1 VGAAPASARASTM
14 SETIFEFVAST
25 LQEAT
30 ALDKLEARGTVR
42 IALKEAGLD
51 ARGVTKEQMAVMLQ
65 RTMPKEL
72 ASRGVD
78 GPETVCE
85 SLVTALKT
93 YTPAD
98 GAPVGESP
106 EDVFRR
112 LGGR

>member
-1 VGAAPASARASTM
+1 MAD
-14 SETIFEFVAST
+14 TIFEFVAAT
-25 LQEAT
+25 LQDTTE
-30 ALDKLEARGTVR
+30 LDKLEARGTVR
-42 IALKEAGLD
+42 IGLKEAGLD

-78 GPETVCE
+78 NADTVCQT
-85 SLVTALKT
+85 LVTALKGF
-93 YTPAD
+93 TPAD
-98 GAPVGESP
+98 GGRTSESP